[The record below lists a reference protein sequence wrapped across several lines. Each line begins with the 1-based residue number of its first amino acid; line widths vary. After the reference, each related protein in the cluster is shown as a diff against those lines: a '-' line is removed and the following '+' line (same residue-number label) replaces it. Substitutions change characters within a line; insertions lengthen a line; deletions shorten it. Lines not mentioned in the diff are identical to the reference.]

1 MQCLPRDLQS
11 CPPKQLYA
19 LGCDRVKLWRHVR
32 EPRLFAT
39 LQCDRIGSNG
49 GQSAKGAGQTAGA
62 SGIQQV
68 GSEIQIPGVM
78 DVKNQLLRSTAKSPL
93 RGFWYELRI

>member
-1 MQCLPRDLQS
+1 M
-11 CPPKQLYA
+11 
-19 LGCDRVKLWRHVR
+19 R
-32 EPRLFAT
+32 ELRLFAA

-68 GSEIQIPGVM
+68 GSGMQIPGVM
-78 DVKNQLLRSTAKSPL
+78 KVKN
-93 RGFWYELRI
+93 